1 MGPCAHGP
9 VVNIQ
14 PDNIYYRALTP
25 DDVPRIVVEHLKEGI
40 PVEGLL
46 MDRGI
51 TDSPIEEKIVLR
63 NCGRIDPL
71 DIRDYIA
78 EGGYS
83 ALARLLKENTSGE
96 QMVETLKKSGL
107 RGRGGAGFPA
117 WMKWNFTRT
126 AEGDKKFVLCNGD
139 EGDPGAFM
147 DRSVLEGDPHSLIE
161 GMTIAALAIGA
172 DRGFVYVRA
181 EYPLAVSRLDKA
193 LEQAREYGFNR

>member
-1 MGPCAHGP
+1 MSHRIQSPRYWDIFRNNLLRNRETPEAGKEIRICTGGGCIASGALELKRCLQDSLKREGMDIPIKETGCMGPCAHGP

-83 ALARLLKENTSGE
+83 ALARL
-96 QMVETLKKSGL
+96 
-107 RGRGGAGFPA
+107 
-117 WMKWNFTRT
+117 
-126 AEGDKKFVLCNGD
+126 AE
-139 EGDPGAFM
+139 
-147 DRSVLEGDPHSLIE
+147 
-161 GMTIAALAIGA
+161 
-172 DRGFVYVRA
+172 
-181 EYPLAVSRLDKA
+181 
-193 LEQAREYGFNR
+193 